1 MLVVQLAKFHRR
13 LFKNG
18 APGGGSWLLIDGTVK
33 GYLQLVVLS
42 QCPDVD
48 KSLFRIEIARG

>member
-1 MLVVQLAKFHRR
+1 MNANENLSRADDVKR
-13 LFKNG
+13 LNVENFLKCP
-18 APGGGSWLLIDGTVK
+18 ACF
-33 GYLQLVVLS
+33 YLQLVVLS